1 MLETQLPNL
10 TVNLLKKLMHF
21 KTMKKIFLFSIFLF
35 TISKL
40 TAQETPF
47 EISKGERTAT
57 YQECIAYY
65 KLLDQ
70 KYEEAKMLSYGLTD
84 SGKPLNLFVLSKEKV
99 FEVQKIKALKKVVLL
114 INNGIHP
121 GEPEGIDASMALA
134 RNLLQNKTIP
144 KNVIVCIIPIYN
156 IGGALNRGSYSRANQ
171 NGPETYG
178 FRGNAKN
185 LDLNR
190 DFIKTDS
197 KNSYAFQKLFNIWN
211 PDVFVD
217 THVSNGADYQYTM
230 TLIETQKD
238 KLNGTL
244 SKYMTS
250 NLVPYLYQEMKN
262 SGFEMTPYV
271 DHIKE
276 TPDDGIIGFLETPR
290 FATGYTTLHNTIG
303 FITETHMLKPFA
315 KREAS
320 TYAFLDHILKKT
332 NEDAQEIINL
342 KQKADEEISKQQSFP
357 ISWTLDKKDSV
368 LIDFKGYTA
377 ERKPSEVSGQNRLF
391 YNRELPFTKKIAQ
404 FNHFIPSQTI
414 EKPVAYMIPQAW
426 DRVIDLLKLNSVSIK
441 TLKKDTTINVEA
453 YYIVDY
459 KTGTR
464 PYEGHYLHSGV
475 QIKKELMP
483 IKYYSGDVVVY
494 TNQKTNRYIIETLE
508 PQATDSFFAWNFFDS
523 ILGQK
528 EYFSAYV
535 FEDLAAD
542 LLKNNP
548 KLKAQFEAAKQA
560 DTKLS
565 QSGSAQLNWI
575 YQHSEHYEKTYL
587 RYPVTRILT
596 NTQLELD

>member
-1 MLETQLPNL
+1 
-10 TVNLLKKLMHF
+10 MHF

>member
-1 MLETQLPNL
+1 
-10 TVNLLKKLMHF
+10 MHF
-21 KTMKKIFLFSIFLF
+21 NMKKIFLLSICLF
-35 TISKL
+35 IFSKL
-40 TAQETPF
+40 IAQKTPF
-47 EISKGERTAT
+47 EISNGQRTAT
-57 YQECIAYY
+57 YQECINFYNS
-65 KLLDQ
+65 LDQ
-70 KYEEAKMLSYGLTD
+70 KYEEAKMLSYGQTD
-84 SGKPLNLFVLSKEKV
+84 SGKPLNLFVISNDKI
-99 FEVQKIKALKKVVLL
+99 FDAQKIKTLNKAILL

-121 GEPEGIDASMALA
+121 GEPEGVDASMALA
-134 RNLLQNKTIP
+134 RNLLQNKSIP
-144 KNVIVCIIPIYN
+144 KNVVICIIPIYN

-197 KNSYAFQKLFNIWN
+197 KNSFAFQKLFNTWN

-238 KLNGTL
+238 KLNSTL

-250 NLVPYLYQEMKN
+250 NMVPFLYQEMKK

-276 TPDDGIIGFLETPR
+276 TPDDGIMGFLETPR
-290 FATGYTTLHNTIG
+290 YATGYTALHNTIG

-315 KREAS
+315 QREAS
-320 TYAFLDHILKKT
+320 TYAFLEHILKKT
-332 NEDAQEIINL
+332 NDDAQEIISIR
-342 KQKADEEISKQQSFP
+342 KKANEEITKQQIFP

-391 YNRELPFTKKIAQ
+391 YNRDLPFTKKIAQ
-404 FNHFIPSQTI
+404 FNNYIPSQTI

-426 DRVIDLLKLNSVSIK
+426 ERVIDLLKLNSVAVK

-483 IKYYSGDVVVY
+483 IKYYAGDVIVY
-494 TNQKTNRYIIETLE
+494 TNQKANRYIIETLE

-535 FEDLAAD
+535 FEDLAAN
-542 LLKNNP
+542 LLKTNP

-560 DTKLS
+560 DAKLS

-575 YQHSEHYEKTYL
+575 YQHSEHYEKTHL

-596 NTQLELD
+596 NSPLELN